1 MENIDL
7 NSIQEES
14 EKIVRDYLYNISS
27 LRNHNYFLD
36 RENID
41 SRSAYFQSQGFQILC
56 NNDNNLFVVKEEMF
70 LEGCTRTFLVN
81 PLLKMLFEMHGI
93 FCEWKYGTTFAKFNI
108 SNREY
113 ELGSYVEFVIRYE
126 NRNIG
131 CRYTPA
137 SYRSEEVYA
146 MEKDANYLWN
156 DAKIPGF
163 TKLNTIDE
171 LWAID
176 WSGITEESLAKIHQ
190 QVPGTIRRSK
200 DISVQDF
207 FRAMFTMQEYDIF
220 VRYTKRAIEQAKSI
234 IALKAVPQ
242 LLPNNMLTFKE
253 TVMIEFEEVVLDKLK
268 YEFKNKGSIKTNLS
282 EDDVSAIKEA
292 FYKNKY
298 RNALIGDAD
307 FAKSFITSEYLF
319 STVNKGLSIDY
330 TSVVVGYL
338 KSVEQ
343 LLYMLYISAF
353 GGSAGIKYWDTCNR
367 EKNFDV
373 SKSEYRYD
381 PYSSEKQRKS
391 KKQEKYYH
399 KKKTGKNAPEIGAL
413 ILFLRYYEKSW
424 NVSEDGKEYIIA
436 CLDDYR
442 TYCRN
447 HHFHKNNIGTSEY
460 EMVKRIRN
468 NAHICLYYLLG
479 AFKFLDM
486 RSSVEEQ
493 LGIVDY
499 SFERLHREIWQKRRK
514 VFWVKTVDGYEGIIV
529 YLMQN
534 ALTQYDES
542 GRLRDDSLVFIKFE
556 SMDKESLFLS
566 EVDKF
571 MADEEYR
578 KNNTLFVTRDTMPLE
593 IKAIPFAK
601 RTHK

>member
-1 MENIDL
+1 MANTNL
-7 NSIQEES
+7 NSVQEEF
-14 EKIVRDYLYNISS
+14 EKIAQDYLYNISS
-27 LRNHNYFLD
+27 LGNHNYFLD
-36 RENID
+36 RESKD
-41 SRSAYFQSQGFQILC
+41 SRSAYFQSQGFQTLC
-56 NNDNNLFVVKEEMF
+56 NNDSNLFIVKEEMF
-70 LEGCTRTFLVN
+70 LEGCTRVFLVN
-81 PLLKMLFEMHGI
+81 PLLKMLFETHGI
-93 FCEWKYGTTFAKFNI
+93 FCEWKHGNTFGNFNI

-137 SYRSEEVYA
+137 SYRSEEIYA
-146 MEKDANYLWN
+146 MEKDDNYLLN
-156 DAKIPGF
+156 AAKIPGF

-171 LWAID
+171 LWMID
-176 WSGITEESLAKIHQ
+176 WSGITEESLAEIHQ
-190 QVPGTIRRSK
+190 QVPGMIRRSK

-220 VRYTKRAIEQAKSI
+220 VRYTKKAIEQAKSI

-253 TVMIEFEEVVLDKLK
+253 SVMLEFEEMVLDKLT

-282 EDDVSAIKEA
+282 KDDVSAIKEA
-292 FYKNKY
+292 FYDNKY

-319 STVNKGLSIDY
+319 GTVNKGLSIDY

-343 LLYMLYISAF
+343 LLYMIYISAF
-353 GGSAGIKYWDTCNR
+353 EGSAGIKYWDRCNS
-367 EKNFDV
+367 KQNFDL
-373 SKSEYRYD
+373 SKSEYRYE
-381 PYSSEKQRKS
+381 PYSLEKQCM
-391 KKQEKYYH
+391 QEKYYH
-399 KKKTGKNAPEIGAL
+399 KKKTGENAPEIGAL

-436 CLDDYR
+436 CLEDFR

-447 HHFHKNNIGTSEY
+447 HHFHKGNIGSSEY
-460 EMVKRIRN
+460 ETVKRIRN

-514 VFWVKTVDGYEGIIV
+514 AFWVKTVDGYEGIIV

-542 GRLRDDSLVFIKFE
+542 GRLRDDSLVFIKFA
-556 SMDKESLFLS
+556 SMNKDSLFLS
-566 EVDKF
+566 EVDRY
-571 MADEEYR
+571 MADEDYR
-578 KNNTLFVTRDTMPLE
+578 KNNMIFVTRDTMPLE
-593 IKAIPFAK
+593 IKVIPFK
-601 RTHK
+601 KCKSK